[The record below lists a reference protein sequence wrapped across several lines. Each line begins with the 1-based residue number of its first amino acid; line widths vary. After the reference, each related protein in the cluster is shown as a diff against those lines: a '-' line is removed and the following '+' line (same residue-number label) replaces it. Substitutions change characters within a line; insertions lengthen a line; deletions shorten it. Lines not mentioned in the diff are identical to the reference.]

1 MEPVNTRSNILSVK
15 DMNPMSRNF
24 DCEVIV
30 LQKDGEPV
38 TTRDGDMIYRYL
50 VADKTGS
57 VILSVWGE
65 LGKDIKSGDILRIS
79 GVLFISTSKSCKL
92 KRVGQDTFPFV
103 EKPNMSEMEFQQP
116 HNNNR
121 PTQQPRIPRP
131 VEINRHQQQR
141 GYQNN
146 NNANNSHMN
155 NSHQKNSHP
164 FHQDLDNPI

>member
-1 MEPVNTRSNILSVK
+1 MESVNTRSNMLLVK
-15 DMNPMSRNF
+15 DMNPIARNF

-30 LQKDGEPV
+30 LQKDGDPV
-38 TTRDGDMIYRYL
+38 TTRDGEMIYRYL

-65 LGKDIKSGDILRIS
+65 MGKDIKSGDILRIS

-103 EKPNMSEMEFQQP
+103 EKPNMSEIEFHQT
-116 HNNNR
+116 HNNNNNR
-121 PTQQPRIPRP
+121 PTQPNRISRP
-131 VEINRHQQQR
+131 LDNNRHQQR

-146 NNANNSHMN
+146 THNRTR
-155 NSHQKNSHP
+155 
-164 FHQDLDNPI
+164 FHQDLDNPM